1 MAAARRR
8 TILALDCDCFY
19 AQCEV
24 RRDASLEGKPVGVRQ
39 KMLVITS
46 NYAARAHGI
55 KKGDSLAEVKRK
67 CPDIVIKDGEDISHY
82 TEVSNAWRAYV
93 DKYRRPSGYSS
104 DESRRRRGRDVD
116 IPRSR
121 RRRDLAIPW
130 RRVATPP
137 RPRFRGDESRR
148 RRGRDVRAPT
158 SRERFELSAVESR
171 AARPL
176 RHVEFFKRADG
187 PRVLGAEVHD
197 ARHAQPLQPRR
208 MPQKRAR
215 RRAHQHGIVDGGP
228 QARARRQQV
237 ESRVPEACAGLRGL
251 SASRP
256 RRRRRLVST
265 R

>member
-137 RPRFRGDESRR
+137 RPRRGYSMMATTPRPGYSVETSRDAAAAATWIFHDGNDAATWLFRGDESRR
-148 RRGRDVRAPT
+148 HRGRDVDIPW
-158 SRERFELSAVESR
+158 SRRCGRDLAI
-171 AARPL
+171 
-176 RHVEFFKRADG
+176 
-187 PRVLGAEVHD
+187 PR
-197 ARHAQPLQPRR
+197 
-208 MPQKRAR
+208 
-215 RRAHQHGIVDGGP
+215 
-228 QARARRQQV
+228 
-237 ESRVPEACAGLRGL
+237 
-251 SASRP
+251 
-256 RRRRRLVST
+256 
-265 R
+265 